1 VKFNT
6 LKLDDFVVHRIPER
20 SDPDDDGPV
29 LSEAASPRDSHV
41 FAFFRQRMSGVMASK
56 GLPIEPDTAL
66 FSANSRAE
74 EVLLAVARLVEDPD
88 ELVAASREIGQ
99 RLYDAQDGRNPAGIL
114 VVARGEI
121 DGQPCVGILKLE
133 HERGVQAEEE
143 HNAAGQLVFR
153 VILHND
159 LLLTEKTAV
168 FKGAIFRR
176 RSARDTT
183 MIAEASDLQNK
194 RDLAGFFLT
203 EFLGCRLVD
212 DPPEATR
219 KYFDAAESYLNT
231 QVEDPEKLARYEGA
245 LLAQMN
251 SAVTTVDPDRFAR
264 DNLDAA
270 EHQAFLDHLK
280 AAGAP
285 TKAFSKDTERI
296 KSRIKRVA
304 YRFDSGIKLAGT
316 PEAMDEHVEIDTS
329 TDGTRVI
336 VTDEIATMSG
346 GG

>member
-1 VKFNT
+1 
-6 LKLDDFVVHRIPER
+6 
-20 SDPDDDGPV
+20 
-29 LSEAASPRDSHV
+29 V
-41 FAFFRQRMSGVMASK
+41 FAFFRQRMSGVMANK

-66 FSANSRAE
+66 VSANPKAGD
-74 EVLLAVARLVEDPD
+74 VLLAVARLVEDPD
-88 ELVAASREIGQ
+88 ELVRASREIGQ

-114 VVARGEI
+114 VVARGEV

-143 HNAAGQLVFR
+143 HNDAGQLVFR
-153 VILHND
+153 VILHDD

-176 RSARDTT
+176 RSARDATLV
-183 MIAEASDLQNK
+183 AEASDLQNK
-194 RDLAGFFLT
+194 RELAGFFLT

-219 KYFDAAESYLNT
+219 KYLDAAERFLNT
-231 QVEDPEKLARYEGA
+231 QVEDPEMHARYEGA

-251 SAVTTVDPDRFAR
+251 SAVTTIDPDRFAR
-264 DNLDAA
+264 DHLDAA
-270 EHQAFLDHLK
+270 EHQPFLDHLK

-285 TKAFSKDTERI
+285 TKPFPKDTGRVA
-296 KSRIKRVA
+296 SRLKRVA

-316 PEAMDEHVEIDTS
+316 PEAMDEHVEIAKS
-329 TDGTRVI
+329 TYGTRVT

-346 GG
+346 GR